1 MSKSFT
7 HSPLF
12 YTCQLTDFCS
22 LKIKPKQIIR
32 ILYMLLLSFRC
43 VSMNHSNTVSELFEY
58 RMISEIDR
66 KSSKKKSSKKKIA
79 LQFTRKNKLS
89 IFFKKI
95 FRDKLSKIESLVDS
109 IFVLLSY
116 NIFLKNENKILCQ
129 MSRINR

>member
-66 KSSKKKSSKKKIA
+66 KSSKKKAQKRKLHSSLPEKI
-79 LQFTRKNKLS
+79 N
-89 IFFKKI
+89 
-95 FRDKLSKIESLVDS
+95 
-109 IFVLLSY
+109 
-116 NIFLKNENKILCQ
+116 
-129 MSRINR
+129 

>member
-43 VSMNHSNTVSELFEY
+43 VSMNHSNTVSKLFEY
-58 RMISEIDR
+58 RMISETDR
-66 KSSKKKSSKKKIA
+66 KSSKKEKKLKKENCTPIY
-79 LQFTRKNKLS
+79 QKKKNKLS
-89 IFFKKI
+89 IFFKK
-95 FRDKLSKIESLVDS
+95 F
-109 IFVLLSY
+109 
-116 NIFLKNENKILCQ
+116 
-129 MSRINR
+129 SR